1 MWQGLGVLAIIILLV
16 LLLGWLTKEEKDPIC
31 ANCGETMKQTINLTW
46 KCPNCNWYLGK
57 D

>member
-31 ANCGETMKQTINLTW
+31 ANCGETMKQTINSTW
-46 KCPNCNWYLGK
+46 KCPNCNWYMGK
-57 D
+57 N